1 MKRGYMKKKIN
12 IVIVSLILIYIIFEL
27 TVDNSYL
34 YAKYFYI
41 TFAIMIFISIILK
54 IKNND

>member
-1 MKRGYMKKKIN
+1 MKKKIN

-54 IKNND
+54 IMIKLF